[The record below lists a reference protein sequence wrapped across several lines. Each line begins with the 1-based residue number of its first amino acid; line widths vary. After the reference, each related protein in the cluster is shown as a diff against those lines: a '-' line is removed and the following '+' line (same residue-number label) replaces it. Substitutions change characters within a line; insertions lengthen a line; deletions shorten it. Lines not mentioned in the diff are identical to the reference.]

1 MSLLTVK
8 KITLNFGGLRALNGV
23 DIDIKAGEIQGLI
36 GPNGSGKT
44 TLINVIMGI
53 YKPHSG
59 IIHFMDREITGL
71 RAHEAVEAGIVRTFQ
86 DIQLFYDLTVLENVM
101 VGHHCR
107 QGGGILASVF
117 RSRRFRQEERETQQA
132 ALESL
137 DIVGLSDFASRL
149 AADLS
154 FGQQRM
160 VELARA
166 LASEPK
172 LLLLDEPAA
181 GLSLNRADFL
191 VELLRRLRDQKG
203 IAILLVEHVI
213 KLVMGISDRITVL
226 DQGERIAEGSPQ
238 LVKKNPK
245 VIEAYLGKGAL
256 GAQTS

>member
-59 IIHFMDREITGL
+59 IMHFMDREITGL

-117 RSRRFRQEERETQQA
+117 RSEP
-132 ALESL
+132 ALET
-137 DIVGLSDFASRL
+137 RW
-149 AADLS
+149 
-154 FGQQRM
+154 
-160 VELARA
+160 
-166 LASEPK
+166 P
-172 LLLLDEPAA
+172 
-181 GLSLNRADFL
+181 
-191 VELLRRLRDQKG
+191 
-203 IAILLVEHVI
+203 
-213 KLVMGISDRITVL
+213 
-226 DQGERIAEGSPQ
+226 
-238 LVKKNPK
+238 
-245 VIEAYLGKGAL
+245 
-256 GAQTS
+256 